1 MTGESLR
8 ALALIFTIPLIMAG
22 GKFSEKRIFP
32 IFLDEAAV
40 TRANAD
46 ATNIDITTSI
56 NNFNQASGG
65 AVTPILAD
73 GTVNGQIMKLYMI
86 AGSGSNK
93 STITITTPRAGE
105 FNTILLDAAAERVE
119 LMWTPDGWVVLSFD
133 GATLTTA

>member
-1 MTGESLR
+1 VLRCSL
-8 ALALIFTIPLIMAG
+8 LNFIIFLIMAQ
-22 GKFSEKRIFP
+22 ERVFP
-32 IFLDEAAV
+32 VFLDKAAV
-40 TRANAD
+40 TRSNAD
-46 ATNIDITTSI
+46 ASNIDITTSI
-56 NNFNQASGG
+56 NNFNQGSGG
-65 AVTPILAD
+65 AVTPTLAD
-73 GTVNGQIMKLYMI
+73 GTIPGQIMKLYMV